1 MISEQEMSTKNVCLS
16 SFLKLFRFDCYASH
30 VWKRNSNCTYA
41 EFDLS
46 TVDTFFVYMS
56 QGKEQKRKH
65 TEAITKVVKKWSA
78 VHFQPGQGE
87 GVGGGGLLA
96 AASCS

>member
-1 MISEQEMSTKNVCLS
+1 MISEQEMSTKNVS
-16 SFLKLFRFDCYASH
+16 SFLNLFRFDCCASH

-56 QGKEQKRKH
+56 QGKEQKKNIQR
-65 TEAITKVVKKWSA
+65 
-78 VHFQPGQGE
+78 P
-87 GVGGGGLLA
+87 LLRW
-96 AASCS
+96 